1 MDLSILS
8 IEQRLAFEKF
18 RRGENL
24 FVTGPGGSGK
34 TRLIEYFVKHCKQ
47 VGKTCQVTAMTGCAT
62 TLLPRMCN
70 PRTIHSWSGIKL
82 CKGDR
87 DAIIQGALRKKTTRT
102 TWRKTDVL
110 VVDEVSMMS
119 KKVFE
124 VLDAI
129 AKTARLSTS
138 VFGGMQVVFTGDF
151 LQLPPVPTQGE
162 KDSAKFCF
170 ETSLWERVF
179 SFPNNIELRTIFRQR
194 DPVYQD
200 ILMEVRK
207 GKLSEKN
214 AAILQKYCRDEKEE
228 TDPTALVTRLF
239 PVRYKTEALNQRKYD
254 ELTSDEYE
262 YAAVV
267 QSNCKTNLDTGK
279 PLSVEDM
286 LKCEGLSKAEK
297 EYELR
302 NMLTTANYPEKMAL
316 KKGCVVMCTTNL
328 DLDNNI
334 CNGSQGSIIDFTKVA
349 SGSVPVVRFSN
360 GLVRQIEP
368 KFRQSDEY
376 PCLAIA
382 QIPLCLAWGLTIH
395 KIQGATLE
403 TAEIDIGSQ
412 IFECGQTYVA
422 LSRIKSLEGLSL
434 SAFRPENIRANERA
448 LAYYK
453 ELGTMNYAKELDKL
467 NANPFVEYELKEEE
481 NEKEQEA
488 CEKRD
493 DGVKCVS
500 LGIVS
505 SLPHPPPGAK
515 KVAKEPT
522 ADITWDLYL
531 QKHSLDEIAAIR
543 GLKKNTIKEHFLA
556 KMPDERIRL
565 EDLMP
570 LETYQEIKAAFE
582 EFGNEPLSV
591 IKPHVKYSIGY
602 TDLKLVKYALFG
614 KDDAPPST
622 IKHIILNSSGGP
634 SC

>member
-8 IEQRLAFEKF
+8 TEQRLAFEKF
-18 RRGENL
+18 CRGDNL

-34 TRLIEYFVKHCKQ
+34 TRLIEYFVKHCKR

-82 CKGDR
+82 CKGDMG
-87 DAIIQGALRKKTTRT
+87 AIIQSALRKKATRT

-110 VVDEVSMMS
+110 IVDEVSMMS

-124 VLDAI
+124 VLEAI
-129 AKTARLSTS
+129 AKTARLSSS

-151 LQLPPVPTQGE
+151 LQLPPVPTQGD

-179 SFPNNIELRTIFRQR
+179 AFPNNIELRTIFRQR

-200 ILMEVRK
+200 ILLEVRK

-214 AAILQKYCRDEKEE
+214 VTILQQYCRNGKEE
-228 TDPTALVTRLF
+228 TDSTALMTRLF
-239 PVRYKTEALNQRKYD
+239 PVRYKTDALNQRKYE
-254 ELTSDEYE
+254 ELSGEEYE
-262 YAAVV
+262 YAAIV
-267 QSNCKTNLDTGK
+267 QSNCKMNHETGK

-286 LKCEGLSKAEK
+286 LKCEGLTKMEK

-302 NMLTTANYPEKMAL
+302 NMMTTTNYPEKMAL

-334 CNGSQGSIIDFTKVA
+334 CNGSQGVILDFTKVA
-349 SGSVPVVRFSN
+349 SEPIPIVRFSN

-368 KFRQSDEY
+368 KFRQSEDF

-403 TAEIDIGSQ
+403 TAEMDIGAQ

-422 LSRIKSLEGLSL
+422 LSRIKSLGGLSL
-434 SAFRPENIRANERA
+434 SAFRPENIRANQRA

-453 ELGTMNYAKELDKL
+453 ELGTMDYAKELEKL
-467 NANPFVEYELKEEE
+467 TTNPFEEFELKEEE
-481 NEKEQEA
+481 VVEESPQE
-488 CEKRD
+488 
-493 DGVKCVS
+493 DGLKVIR
-500 LGIVS
+500 LEA
-505 SLPHPPPGAK
+505 PPPQAIPPKAK
-515 KVAKEPT
+515 PQKEST
-522 ADITWDLYL
+522 ADITWNLYL
-531 QKHSLDEIAAIR
+531 QKHTLDEIAELR

-556 KMPDERIRL
+556 KIPDERIVL
-565 EDLMP
+565 EDLMSS
-570 LETYQEIKAAFE
+570 ETYHEIKAVFDE
-582 EFGNEPLSV
+582 LGNEPLNV

-602 TDLKLVKYALFG
+602 TDLKLVKYSLFG
-614 KDDAPPST
+614 KEEVKST
-622 IKHIILNSSGGP
+622 VKHITLVS
-634 SC
+634 